1 VDKHRICIL
10 SHLFPRNEQDY
21 KGGLVRDLA
30 LELTQRGHEVHVVT
44 PMRPGATREEI
55 TAGIRVHR
63 FPYYG
68 WRSGIQLGELKGTP
82 ALLLGS
88 LMVLGTIKCLTSV
101 LKHNVDLVHACWVVP
116 GGLMGLIVGRLTGRP
131 VVATAAG
138 SDLNIAP
145 QNRFVRLLTT
155 LTLKHIDKLLPL
167 STALKQTAIVLGL
180 PEHKANVT
188 YGTVGID
195 IPVLDKVPRKSPVN
209 RRESRIILYVG
220 NLTPPRR
227 ADTVI
232 QAMHRVVEIA
242 KDCQLF
248 LVGEGNLRS
257 SLESL
262 TDELDLSSHV
272 HFCGPLPRD
281 QVLAMLPNADV
292 FVHCSNHEGLG
303 IAIMEAMGAGLPVV
317 ASRVGGVPDLVH
329 EGKTGFMLSPDDVEG
344 YADRIISLL
353 KNDQLRKQLGANGR
367 SFAEKYLN
375 KDAILSQTEKVYQD
389 ALHERKDI

>member
-1 VDKHRICIL
+1 MV
-10 SHLFPRNEQDY
+10 SHIYPAHEQDY

-30 LELTQRGHEVHVVT
+30 FELSQRGHEVHVVT
-44 PMRPGATREEI
+44 PMRPGASREEI
-55 TAGIRVHR
+55 TEGIRVHR
-63 FPYYG
+63 FSYYG
-68 WRSGIQLGELKGTP
+68 WRSGVQLGELKGTP
-82 ALLLGS
+82 VLLLGS

-101 LKHNVDLVHACWVVP
+101 LKHNVDLIHACWVVP
-116 GGLMGLIVGRLTGRP
+116 SGLIGLIVGRLTGRP
-131 VVATAAG
+131 AVATAAG

-167 STALKQTAIVLGL
+167 STALQQTALALGL
-180 PEHKANVT
+180 PEHKANVIH
-188 YGTVGID
+188 GTVGID
-195 IPVLDKVPRKSPVN
+195 IPVLDKIPRKSLVQG
-209 RRESRIILYVG
+209 RGSRTLLYVG
-220 NLTPPRR
+220 NLTPPRQ

-232 QAMHRVVEIA
+232 RAMQRVVVIA
-242 KDCQLF
+242 KDCHLF

-257 SLESL
+257 SLEIL
-262 TDELDLSSHV
+262 ADELDLSSHV

-317 ASRVGGVPDLVH
+317 ANRVGGVLDLVY
-329 EGKTGFMLSPDDVEG
+329 EGETGFMLSPDDVEG

-353 KNDQLRKQLGANGR
+353 KNDQLRKQLGTSGR
-367 SFAEKYLN
+367 SFAEKHLN
-375 KDAILSQTEKVYQD
+375 KEAILSQTEKVYQD
-389 ALHERKDI
+389 VLHR